1 MLALLKNAWARTPKS
16 AVAAAVLV
24 VLCAAAAIATHSLNI
39 GFGDDYA
46 LYLRQARSLLDGDVP
61 RVVGDNAF
69 LVSAKGAETPDF
81 TPTVYPWVTSILM
94 VPFVRLFGHTAF
106 DNLRL
111 AEVFFLCVW
120 VVAFLRL
127 LRTRVPSAA
136 ALVITAIVALNT
148 QYLVH
153 TNSVLSEIPY
163 LMLATLLLLLFDR
176 VSARHDP
183 LQLPWSAA
191 WQLGAMGCIVFNTR
205 REGMAIIP
213 ALLAWQAVAWWR
225 NGEQPTARPRPTW
238 AAARPYAAFVAGCFV
253 FQVVLPSTLFPGY
266 EGSGLSN
273 SFDHLLNGYREV
285 VGEILGLDALPSVVL
300 FLFISLAVVGAIDRL
315 RNGHDAALIAFVA
328 CSSILSASHRI
339 VITRYMMLTV
349 PFLLYLMYQGV
360 VYLLGR
366 RTTRQVFLL
375 TPMLA
380 LLVLTLVNTVADIDD
395 VQDQRASNTYRLG
408 PGAPAEDEGFE
419 AVMEHTAAGDVVAF
433 FKGRLMS
440 LVTDRRSVQTMQP
453 EVILAE
459 ADYYLQRYDKFEP
472 PDGGFSPFLGVPQFT
487 PEQAADE
494 GLVEVWRNDR
504 WVLWRIP

>member
-1 MLALLKNAWARTPKS
+1 MLGFLKNAWARTPKP
-16 AVAAAVLV
+16 ALAAAVLV
-24 VLCAAAAIATHSLNI
+24 VACAAAAIATHSLNVS
-39 GFGDDYA
+39 FGDDFA
-46 LYLRQARSLLDGDVP
+46 LYLRQARSLLDGDVS
-61 RVVGDNAF
+61 RVVNDNAF

-81 TPTVYPWVTSILM
+81 TPTVYPWVTSLLM

-106 DNLRL
+106 GNLRL

-120 VVAFLRL
+120 VVAFLHL
-127 LRTRVPSAA
+127 LRTRVRPAA
-136 ALVITAIVALNT
+136 AFVITAVVALNT

-163 LMLATLLLLLFDR
+163 LMLATLLLVLFDR
-176 VSARHDP
+176 VQALHDP
-183 LQLPWSAA
+183 LRLPWPAA
-191 WQLGAMGCIVFNTR
+191 WLLGVMGCIVFNTR

-213 ALLAWQAVAWWR
+213 ALLVWQAVAWWR
-225 NGEQPTARPRPTW
+225 NGDQATERPRPTW
-238 AAARPYAAFVAGCFV
+238 TAARPYGAFILSCFV
-253 FQVVLPSTLFPGY
+253 VQVVLPSTLFPSY

-285 VGEILGLDALPSVVL
+285 VGEILGLDAFPSVVL
-300 FLFISLAVVGAIDRL
+300 FLLIALAVVGGIDRL
-315 RNGHDAALIAFVA
+315 RHGHDAALISFVM

-349 PFLLYLMYQGV
+349 PFLLYLMYQGW

-366 RTTRQVFLL
+366 HTTRLVFLVS
-375 TPMLA
+375 PMVA
-380 LLVLTLVNTVADIDD
+380 LLAITLVNTVAEIDD
-395 VQDQRASNTYRLG
+395 AQDLRASNIYKLG
-408 PGAPAEDEGFE
+408 PGSPAEDEGFD
-419 AVMEHTAAGDVVAF
+419 AVIQYTATGDVVAF

-440 LVTDRRSVQTMQP
+440 LITDRRSVQTMQP

-459 ADYYLQRYDKFEP
+459 ADFYLQRYDKFEP